1 MNRRNRTL
9 IVVGVAVALASL
21 ASWGV
26 FVAVQRIPVREVT
39 VVEKQ
44 MVVASQPVDIGVLLN
59 ETHVKLI
66 PWPAAAMVPG
76 GFEKISEVM
85 NRGVVSPLLPNEVIT
100 DSKLASLESGGGL
113 PPNIP
118 PGMRAMAVRVNDV
131 IGVAGFALPT
141 TRVDVVVTVS
151 RQEES
156 FSRVVVNNL
165 RVLAAGPAYESGTGR
180 DGKPIQTNVVTLLVT
195 PQDAERLA
203 LAQSQGSIVLA
214 LRNPMDVE
222 PVETRGVRMAGLLA
236 EPNPEPERRIVNN
249 RPRMVAPT
257 PPPPSRPY
265 TIETIKGTE
274 RSQVIIKP
282 PSAGGGGQP

>member
-1 MNRRNRTL
+1 
-9 IVVGVAVALASL
+9 
-21 ASWGV
+21 
-26 FVAVQRIPVREVT
+26 
-39 VVEKQ
+39 
-44 MVVASQPVDIGVLLN
+44 
-59 ETHVKLI
+59 
-66 PWPAAAMVPG
+66 
-76 GFEKISEVM
+76 
-85 NRGVVSPLLPNEVIT
+85 
-100 DSKLASLESGGGL
+100 
-113 PPNIP
+113 
-118 PGMRAMAVRVNDV
+118 
-131 IGVAGFALPT
+131 
-141 TRVDVVVTVS
+141 VDVVVTIS
-151 RQEES
+151 RQNDS
-156 FSRVVVNNL
+156 ISRVVANNL
-165 RVLAAGPAYESGTGR
+165 RVLAAGPAYEAGTGR